1 MQDMSPEDMQAL
13 VGTMN
18 DPSKLADIQN
28 QLESARR
35 LRDPNSAATTT
46 APGGLQFANVG
57 GIAADVLDHYRGQRD
72 ENTLMG
78 KQSDIYKNQQTQVMN
93 YLNKVKGFGNTATTP
108 NTSPGNYSFQ

>member
-1 MQDMSPEDMQAL
+1 MSMSPEDIQAL
-13 VGTMN
+13 IGTMN

-35 LRDPNSAATTT
+35 LRDPNSAATTNS
-46 APGGLQFANVG
+46 PGGLQFANTG

-72 ENTLMG
+72 ENKLMG
-78 KQSDIYKNQQTQVMN
+78 QQSDIYKNQQTNVMSW
-93 YLNKVKGFGNTATTP
+93 LNNKFGKGGATNSSP